1 MIQMLSII
9 FAQHPRHRGDND
21 PTCLGAHREA
31 LQRLSCHAAATRASC
46 ACDSCSPR
54 AATITTSGTEAAV
67 ATAAANGS
75 GPGHH
80 AAHHP
85 LHQGVSQA
93 SLQVLNHHPSG
104 LLCPKL
110 LLLSYYK

>member
-1 MIQMLSII
+1 MLSII

-46 ACDSCSPR
+46 DSCSPR

-67 ATAAANGS
+67 ETAAANG
-75 GPGHH
+75 G
-80 AAHHP
+80 A
-85 LHQGVSQA
+85 
-93 SLQVLNHHPSG
+93 
-104 LLCPKL
+104 
-110 LLLSYYK
+110 